1 MHQIA
6 QKYLNSELP
15 APMAATLIGGGLP
28 IPTADLLCVLSHAVF
43 KDPPLSNKALETL
56 ADLPSSIVMG
66 AISGPVETPDVLGL
80 VLLHRHEPELLETAL
95 LNGSLTAEWMERA
108 IPALTERHL
117 EIALNNQVLWIQRPT
132 ILDALEAHP
141 AGTTNLKRRITEFRK
156 EVLGQLDNSGAQE
169 RIEILDDVDSGALDK
184 AWSELPLPTE
194 DEAQGAHGSVPQAR
208 HTAPVAA
215 SDGSAQDV
223 QFVPPPHQH
232 STVAQRIMKLAPNQ
246 KIVLALRGGKEERT
260 ILMQEANRLIQVNIV
275 RNGRITEGEI
285 AHIAQMRTAHED
297 VIRIISN
304 NREWTRKYQILKNLV
319 FNPRTPLPIAMSLI
333 GRVNEFDLKRMSKD
347 RNIPDALRRE
357 AQRLVERKTAGRG

>member
-1 MHQIA
+1 MHPIA

-15 APMAATLIGGGLP
+15 APMAATLIGGDLP

-43 KDPPLSNKALETL
+43 TDSPLSGKALETL
-56 ADLPSSIVMG
+56 AGLPSYIVMG
-66 AISGPVETPDVLGL
+66 AISGPVETADVLGL
-80 VLLHRHEPELLETAL
+80 VLLHRHEPELLEAAL
-95 LNGSLTAEWMERA
+95 LNGTLTAEWMERA
-108 IPALTERHL
+108 IPALPERHL

-132 ILDALEAHP
+132 ILDALETHP

-156 EVLGQLDNSGAQE
+156 EVLGQLDSSGAKE

-194 DEAQGAHGSVPQAR
+194 DESQGAHGPVPQAR
-208 HTAPVAA
+208 DTAQVA
-215 SDGSAQDV
+215 V
-223 QFVPPPHQH
+223 QAVQRVPPPQQH
-232 STVAQRIMKLAPNQ
+232 GTLAQRIMKLAPNQ

-260 ILMQEANRLIQVNIV
+260 ILMQESNRLIQVNIV

-285 AHIAQMRTAHED
+285 AHIAQMRTAHEE

-319 FNPRTPLPIAMSLI
+319 SNPRTPLPIALSLI
-333 GRVNEFDLKRMSKD
+333 GRVNEFDLKHMSKD

-357 AQRLVERKTAGRG
+357 AQRLFERRTAGRG